1 MSSQGT
7 PRLRGSIVAIITP
20 MHDDGQVDY
29 AALTRLVEWHIAEG
43 TDAIVAVGTT
53 GESATLDVVEH
64 ASVIEHVIQVAAG
77 RIGVIA
83 GTGANATREAIEL
96 TSTAKKLG
104 ADAALLV
111 TPYYNKPTQEGLYRH
126 YRAIAE
132 AVDLPQM
139 LYNVPG
145 RTGVDMHN
153 DTVLRLAEVDGIC
166 AIKDA
171 TGDLTRGLD
180 LITRL
185 KALPSGGFDVLSGD
199 DATAWRLMGLGAQ
212 GNISVTAN
220 VAPRIMSEM
229 CRAALAGD
237 ATLAQQLNQQVAA
250 LHQVLFC
257 ESNPIPVK
265 WALHDMGRVSLGLRL
280 PLTVLATEYQAQVH
294 AALVESGVLPQ

>member
-7 PRLRGSIVAIITP
+7 PRISGSIVAIITP
-20 MHDDGQVDY
+20 MYDDGKVDFD
-29 AALTRLVEWHIAEG
+29 ALTRLVEWHVAEG
-43 TDAIVAVGTT
+43 TDGIVAVGTT

-64 ASVIEHVIQVAAG
+64 ASVIEHVIKVVAG
-77 RIGVIA
+77 RIAVIA
-83 GTGANATREAIEL
+83 GTGANSTREAIEL

-126 YRAIAE
+126 HRAIAE

-145 RTGVDMHN
+145 RTGVDMQN

-171 TGDLTRGLD
+171 TGDLTRGFD

-185 KALPSGGFDVLSGD
+185 NALPNGGIDVLSGD
-199 DATAWRLMGLGAQ
+199 DATAWRLIGLGAK

-220 VAPRIMSEM
+220 IAPRIMHDL
-229 CRAALAGD
+229 CRAALQGNAV
-237 ATLAQQLNQQVAA
+237 LSEELNKKVAI

-265 WALHDMGRVSLGLRL
+265 WALHDMGRVSVGLRL
-280 PLTVLATEYQAQVH
+280 PLTELASQYQAQVH
-294 AALVESGVLPQ
+294 AALVETGILPN

>member
-1 MSSQGT
+1 MPSQVT
-7 PRLRGSIVAIITP
+7 PRVQGSIVAIITP
-20 MHDDGQVDY
+20 MHDDGQVDFD
-29 AALTRLVEWHIAEG
+29 ALTGLVEWHIAQG
-43 TDAIVAVGTT
+43 TDGIVAVGTT

-64 ASVIEHVIQVAAG
+64 ASVIEHVIRVTAG
-77 RIGVIA
+77 RIAVIA
-83 GTGANATREAIEL
+83 GTGANSTREAIEL

-126 YRAIAE
+126 YRTIAE
-132 AVDLPQM
+132 AVDFPQM

-185 KALPSGGFDVLSGD
+185 NALSSGGMDVLSGD
-199 DATAWRLMGLGAQ
+199 DATAWRLIGLGAQ

-220 VAPRIMSEM
+220 VAPRIMHDI
-229 CRAALAGD
+229 CRAALDGNAS
-237 ATLAQQLNQQVAA
+237 LAQQLNQQIAI

-280 PLTVLATEYQAQVH
+280 PLTILATEYQAQVH
-294 AALVESGVLPQ
+294 AALIESGVLPH